1 MNLTLEEMKK
11 VPSTH
16 RFQVAKVEFANEND
30 EGEEENIQETA
41 VGNGSVA
48 GDAED
53 ATSTTFSLPND
64 TYGHNQNSYTA
75 YGTHLKTFGRNTTEA
90 IPHVDHY
97 RNLLSATS
105 PLKSRPTLAELHEEK
120 DDIDRQRHREPLL
133 SETDTN
139 PEEVKPKDNKSAVKF
154 GWVKGVLIRCLLNIW
169 GVMLFM
175 RLSWVTGQAGT
186 GLATLVILLSSVVTV
201 ITSLSMS
208 AICTNGIV
216 KGGGAYF
223 MISRSLGPEYGGAIG
238 MIFSV
243 ANAVAVSMYVVG
255 FAETVRDLLLVNNAL
270 MVDEQND
277 IRIIGFITIT
287 LLLAIAIIGM
297 EWEARAQ
304 VILLGV
310 LLIAM
315 LNFVIGTFLPPTE
328 EKLSKG
334 FTGYRADVFV
344 DNFGPNFRDG
354 EGFFSVFSIFFPAA
368 TGILAGANISGDLK
382 NPQKDIPLGT
392 FIAIGI
398 SSVSYIA
405 VVWLLGSCIV
415 RDATGP
421 LVAMV
426 IDTVNTTS
434 TTEIPSLINSTMST
448 VIAKLPYT
456 FHNIQNCSL
465 AEAGECKY
473 GLIHDYQVMEMM
485 SGFGPLITAGIFS
498 ATLSSALASL
508 VSAPKVFQAV
518 CKDKIFPKVQFFAKG
533 YGNGEN
539 PRRAYVLAY
548 AIGLGFILI
557 GDLNAIAPI
566 ISNFFLMAYMLI
578 NYSCFDNS
586 LAKSPGWRPS
596 FKYYNMWL
604 SLIGALLCVTV
615 MFIINWWTA
624 LITFGVI
631 GAIFVYVH
639 YRKPD
644 VNWGSSTQAHV
655 YRGALTATLKLAQTE
670 DHIKNFRPQVLVL
683 TGFPCNRPEL
693 VYFVNSLTKKISLMV
708 CGHILQGS
716 HSDALKEYRRFR
728 RGYVNKWL
736 TKRRIKAF
744 YSVTIAP
751 DFRQGARSLMQN
763 VGIGKLKPNILMMGF
778 KSTWKTESPEAMDA
792 YFSVIH
798 DAFDYEFGVG
808 VLRTP
813 ERLYKEEEEPLDED
827 NLPPEDENN
836 YDVFLRTPSREQAME
851 EDSPLPSPSRR
862 NSTPEVETP
871 QQDLEAQTPDELN
884 PSFSRSLSKI
894 ESSIHFAKKQK
905 GTIDVW
911 WLFDDGGLTLL
922 LPYILQTK
930 QQWKNCGLRVFT
942 AGTKRGELVRE
953 QKQMAQLLSK
963 FRIECQ
969 DMKIIADIGK
979 LPTDKSKQE
988 FNELLKGLVLDEDN
1002 GETVEQYPWKTTE
1015 DEMLLLKEKTNR
1027 QMRLRELLLQHSMD
1041 ASLIVMTLPVPRK
1054 GTCSSSLYMAW
1065 LDTLTRDMPPIL
1077 LLRGNQQS
1085 VLTFYS

>member
-1 MNLTLEEMKK
+1 MPK
-11 VPSTH
+11 VPSSH
-16 RFQVAKVEFANEND
+16 RFQVAKVEFKTEDENNSQ
-30 EGEEENIQETA
+30 EED
-41 VGNGSVA
+41 VVRNGSLTGAA
-48 GDAED
+48 GDTEAAEPGEQ
-53 ATSTTFSLPND
+53 TSPSFTLPTD
-64 TYGHNQNSYTA
+64 TYGNTQNSYSA
-75 YGTHLKTFGRNTTEA
+75 YGTHLKTFGKNTTEA
-90 IPHVDHY
+90 IPHIDHY

-105 PLKSRPTLAELHEEK
+105 PLKTRPTLAELHEEK
-120 DDIDRQRHREPLL
+120 DDLDQRHREPLL
-133 SETDTN
+133 SDTDTVIEA
-139 PEEVKPKDNKSAVKF
+139 PKPPDNRAAVKF
-154 GWVKGVLIRCLLNIW
+154 GWIKGVLIRCLLNIW
-169 GVMLFM
+169 GVMLFL
-175 RLSWVTGQAGT
+175 RLSWVTGQAGI
-186 GLATLVILLSSVVTV
+186 GLATVVVLLATAVTV
-201 ITSLSMS
+201 ITALSMS

-216 KGGGAYF
+216 RGGGAYF

-238 MIFSV
+238 VIFSI

-255 FAETVRDLLLVNNAL
+255 FAETVRDLLLAHDAI

-277 IRIIGFITIT
+277 IRIIGCITIT
-287 LLLAIAIIGM
+287 LLLIIAIIGM

-304 VILLGV
+304 LILLAV
-310 LLIAM
+310 LLVA
-315 LNFVIGTFLPPTE
+315 LANFLIGSFIPPTE

-334 FTGYRADVFV
+334 FTGYRTDVFLE
-344 DNFGPNFRDG
+344 NLKPQFRG
-354 EGFFSVFSIFFPAA
+354 ESFFSVFSIFFPAA

-392 FIAIGI
+392 VLAIAI
-398 SSVSYIA
+398 SSSTYIL
-405 VVWLLGSCIV
+405 VVWLLGGCIV

-421 LVAMV
+421 FKSVMLD
-426 IDTVNTTS
+426 I
-434 TTEIPSLINSTMST
+434 INSTT
-448 VIAKLPYT
+448 PDYLPNTTTSASLSFTPEYT
-456 FHNIQNCSL
+456 FDNIRNCTL
-465 AEAGECKY
+465 AKAGSCKF
-473 GLIHDYQVMEMM
+473 GLMNDYQVMEMM

-518 CKDKIFPKVQFFAKG
+518 CKDKLFPKVTFFAKG
-533 YGNGEN
+533 YGPGEN

-548 AIGLGFILI
+548 AIGVGFILI

-566 ISNFFLMAYMLI
+566 ISNFFLMAYILI

-586 LAKSPGWRPS
+586 LSKAPGWRPS

-604 SLIGALLCVTV
+604 SLIGALLCLAV
-615 MFIINWWTA
+615 MFIMNWWTA
-624 LITFGVI
+624 LITFAVI

-655 YRGALTATLKLAQTE
+655 YRSALTATLKLVQTE
-670 DHIKNFRPQVLVL
+670 DHVKNFRPQVLVL
-683 TGFPCNRPEL
+683 TGFPGSRPEL
-693 VYFVNSLTKKISLMV
+693 VYFVNSLTKKISLMI
-708 CGHILQGS
+708 CGHILEGTHADS
-716 HSDALKEYRRFR
+716 IKMYRRYK
-728 RGYVNKWL
+728 RGPVNRWL
-736 TKRRIKAF
+736 VKRRIKAF

-778 KSTWKTESPEAMDA
+778 KSTWKQDDPMGMVA
-792 YFSVIH
+792 YFNVIH
-798 DAFDYEFGVG
+798 DAFDYDFGVG

-813 ERLYKEEEEPLDED
+813 ERMYKAEQDEESEDEE
-827 NLPPEDENN
+827 NVQPEENENN
-836 YDVFLRTPSREQAME
+836 YDAMDDESPIPTPSRR
-851 EDSPLPSPSRR
+851 D
-862 NSTPEVETP
+862 STPDAVTP
-871 QQDLEAQTPDELN
+871 MDIEMQTPKEDK
-884 PSFSRSLSKI
+884 PSFERSLSKV
-894 ESSIHFAKKQK
+894 ESTIYFAKKQK

-922 LPYILQTK
+922 VPYILQTK
-930 QQWKNCGLRVFT
+930 SQWKNCGLRVFT

-979 LPTDKSKQE
+979 QPTEKSKQDFE
-988 FNELLKGLVLDEDN
+988 ELLSGLILDEEN
-1002 GETVEQYPWKTTE
+1002 GETAEEYPWKTSE
-1015 DEMLLLKEKTNR
+1015 DELLLLKEKSNR
-1027 QMRLRELLLQHSMD
+1027 QMRLRELLKEHSKD

-1065 LDTLTRDMPPIL
+1065 LETLTRDMPPIL